1 MRRMQLV
8 PAVLVVVALT
18 ACGGTKEAPV
28 DSAAAA
34 PVASAEPAAPAAKT
48 VADFA
53 GTWQMTSNVQGA
65 AKPVSSTLVSA
76 PGDTWTLTLEGRP
89 AMQVQM
95 SMSGDSLITQ
105 TPEYE
110 SVLRKGVK
118 ATTRTAVVM
127 SGETI
132 TGNMEAIYKT
142 PKGEEKVPGTIT
154 GTRTAK

>member
-1 MRRMQLV
+1 MRRMKTAPVLLV
-8 PAVLVVVALT
+8 IAALT
-18 ACGGTKEAPV
+18 ACGGTKEAAT

-65 AKPVSSTLVSA
+65 AKPVSSTLVS
-76 PGDTWTLTLEGRP
+76 GTGNSWTLTLEGRP

-105 TPEYE
+105 SPEYE

-118 ATTRTAVVM
+118 VTTRTAVVM

-132 TGNMEAIYKT
+132 TGNMEAVYRT
-142 PKGEEKVPGTIT
+142 PKGEERVPGTIT